1 MVDLFRSYPV
11 VEEDCLKVLL
21 DRLQR
26 APIELRMQVSATGQ
40 PRRYVV
46 KVRNISEAPSRE
58 VVQERRHCHGRGA
71 YPDFRPAS
79 ALSDSISSAS
89 ARKIRAAPASPCL
102 TTKRIRKSRPARCS
116 LSMRTSAAHRSAD
129 RSRCRSRTVLA
140 CVVVVALLARATQ
153 REFVAVG
160 VALVAAAAL
169 YGLQRVPAAVTKWS
183 DGRRG

>member
-1 MVDLFRSYPV
+1 
-11 VEEDCLKVLL
+11 
-21 DRLQR
+21 
-26 APIELRMQVSATGQ
+26 VSTETGQ
-40 PRRYVV
+40 
-46 KVRNISEAPSRE
+46 A
-58 VVQERRHCHGRGA
+58 H
-71 YPDFRPAS
+71 
-79 ALSDSISSAS
+79 
-89 ARKIRAAPASPCL
+89 AAPASPCL

-169 YGLQRVPAAVTKWS
+169 YGLQQVPAAVTKWS
-183 DGRRG
+183 DGRRGLG